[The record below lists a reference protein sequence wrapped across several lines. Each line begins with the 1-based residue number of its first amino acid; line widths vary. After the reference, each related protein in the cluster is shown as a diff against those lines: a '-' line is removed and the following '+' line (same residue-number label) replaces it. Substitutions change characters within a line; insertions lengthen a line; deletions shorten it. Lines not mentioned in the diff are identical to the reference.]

1 MMARDTT
8 RTTPSRP
15 NLRERQKRRT
25 RSEISQV
32 ALELFEERGV
42 ERTMVDDIVERAE
55 VSQRTFF
62 RHFATKEDA
71 ALLIHHDFGVAL
83 RRYLDQGGRSS
94 PLSTLCGVYSR
105 VLADYGR
112 GEGEAAQQMLRV
124 RALML
129 TSPALHT
136 AGLRLDTQRAQEL
149 LEYFMAEGEWSV
161 ERELGVRMAVETTAA
176 AVRVTLKVWNDLYNS
191 ATPADAAELFDQ
203 VLASAG
209 IDPGANG

>member
-1 MMARDTT
+1 MDTSDKAP
-8 RTTPSRP
+8 RRP

-42 ERTMVDDIVERAE
+42 ERTTVDDIAERAE

-71 ALLIHHDFGVAL
+71 ALLIHHDFDMAL
-83 RRYLDQGGRSS
+83 RRYLDQGDRSA
-94 PLSTLCGVYSR
+94 PLSTLRGVYAR
-105 VLADYGR
+105 VLAEYGR
-112 GEGEAAQQMLRV
+112 GEGEAARQMLRV

-136 AGLRLDTQRAQEL
+136 AGLRLDTHRAQEL
-149 LEYFMAEGEWSV
+149 LEYFMGEGEQTAG
-161 ERELGVRMAVETTAA
+161 RELQVRMAVETTAA
-176 AVRVTLKVWNDLYNS
+176 AVRVTLKVWSDLHHS
-191 ATPADAAELFDQ
+191 ATPADAAELFAQ
-203 VLASAG
+203 ALESAG
-209 IDPGANG
+209 IDPATRANGF

>member
-1 MMARDTT
+1 MTKDAPDAA
-8 RTTPSRP
+8 PSRP
-15 NLRERQKRRT
+15 NLRERQKWRT
-25 RSEISQV
+25 RADISQV

-42 ERTMVDDIVERAE
+42 EHTTVDDIVDRAE
-55 VSQRTFF
+55 VSPRTFF

-71 ALLIHHDFGVAL
+71 ALLIHHDFDVAL
-83 RRYLDQGGRSS
+83 RRHLHRGDRNS

-129 TSPALHT
+129 NSPALHT
-136 AGLRLDTQRAQEL
+136 AGLRLDTRRAQEL
-149 LEYFMAEGEWSV
+149 LEHFLAEGEWTAH
-161 ERELGVRMAVETTAA
+161 RELQVRMAVETTAA
-176 AVRVTLKVWNDLYNS
+176 AVRVTLKIWNDLYNS

-203 VLASAG
+203 ALNSAG
-209 IDPGANG
+209 IVPGANG